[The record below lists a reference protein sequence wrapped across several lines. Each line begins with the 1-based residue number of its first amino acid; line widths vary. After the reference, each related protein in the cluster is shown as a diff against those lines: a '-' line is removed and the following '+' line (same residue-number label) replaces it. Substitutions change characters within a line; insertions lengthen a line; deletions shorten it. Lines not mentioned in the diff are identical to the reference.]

1 MSENITREL
10 KILEN
15 AEDDILA
22 DMSSNYFPLADKEV
36 SRIFSMAQSKYKV
49 RKSNRKLITEYDI
62 TEVDIYTK
70 TKRYKYARNAAAV
83 FILIAGL
90 TGSMTFIRA
99 MKKTSPDYKDTDIAE
114 KSSAQIVTVNEKTS
128 EISQSAATTS
138 IPKRTLE
145 KAVAPESATKEDIFY
160 MMLNTIFYFDK
171 VSGTVMFNTDDPNA
185 VNVDDFQCS
194 LSDKQSYSDFTQC
207 YITDK
212 NNIGFDSLSA
222 PFFKNIRYCNGYDEI
237 DVSPKSKAYRCKEG
251 GAITIDD
258 VIKIPDE
265 SRISTADDGMPLYNM
280 LTTPTNVSSA
290 SMCIQPQ
297 EITFGFLSD
306 FDLWNIEEIT
316 KFSDR
321 TCYVING
328 KASAEYGA
336 SLNVA
341 DFKLMVDVQT
351 GVILQYEGYDSNGN
365 ISNFMYTK
373 DLQFEDK
380 AKKVRVFDK
389 NDFPDY
395 AEKDKLEY

>member
-1 MSENITREL
+1 MSENMKREL

-15 AEDDILA
+15 AEDDILS
-22 DMSSNYFPLADKEV
+22 DMSSKYSPLGDKEA
-36 SRIFSMAQSKYKV
+36 SRIFSMARSKYKV
-49 RKSNRKLITEYDI
+49 RKSGSDLISEYDI

-70 TKRYKYARNAAAV
+70 NSRYKSVRNAAAV
-83 FILIAGL
+83 LILIAGL

-99 MKKTSPDYKDTDIAE
+99 MKKSSPDFKDTDIAE
-114 KSSAQIVTVNEKTS
+114 NSSAQIVTANEKTP
-128 EISQSAATTS
+128 EISQPAATTTIS
-138 IPKRTLE
+138 KRTLE
-145 KAVAPESATKEDIFY
+145 KAVVPESATKEDIFY

-194 LSDKQSYSDFTQC
+194 LSDKLSYSDFTQC

-222 PFFKNIRYCNGYDEI
+222 PFFENIRCCNGNDEI
-237 DVSPKSKAYRCKEG
+237 EVSPQSKEYRYKEG
-251 GAITIDD
+251 WAITIDD

-265 SRISTADDGMPLYNM
+265 SRISTADDGMNRYNM
-280 LTTPTNVSSA
+280 LTNPTNVLSA
-290 SMCIQPQ
+290 IMCIQPQ

-316 KFSDR
+316 TFNDR

-328 KASAEYGA
+328 RASAEYGA

-341 DFKLMVDVQT
+341 DFKLLVDAQT
-351 GVILQYEGYDSNGN
+351 GVILQYEGYASNGN

-395 AEKDKLEY
+395 AEKDELEY

>member
-1 MSENITREL
+1 MSENTKREL

-15 AEDDILA
+15 AEDDILS
-22 DMSSNYFPLADKEV
+22 DMSSKYSPVGDKEA
-36 SRIFSMAQSKYKV
+36 SRIFSMARSKYKV
-49 RKSNRKLITEYDI
+49 RKSGSDLISEYDI

-70 TKRYKYARNAAAV
+70 NSRYKSVRNAAAV
-83 FILIAGL
+83 LILIAGL

-99 MKKTSPDYKDTDIAE
+99 MKKSSPDFKDTDIAE
-114 KSSAQIVTVNEKTS
+114 KSSAQIVTVNEKTP
-128 EISQSAATTS
+128 EISQSVATTS

-145 KAVAPESATKEDIFY
+145 KAVVPESATKEDIFY

-171 VSGTVMFNTDDPNA
+171 VSGTVMFNTDDLNA

-194 LSDKQSYSDFTQC
+194 LSDKLSYSDFTQC

-222 PFFKNIRYCNGYDEI
+222 PFFENIRCCNGNDEI
-237 DVSPKSKAYRCKEG
+237 EVSPQSKEYRYKEG
-251 GAITIDD
+251 WAITIDE

-265 SRISTADDGMPLYNM
+265 NRISIADDGMNRYNM
-280 LTTPTNVSSA
+280 LTTPTNVLSA

-316 KFSDR
+316 TFNDR
-321 TCYVING
+321 TCYIING
-328 KASAEYGA
+328 RASEDYGA

-341 DFKLMVDVQT
+341 DFKLMVDAQT

-395 AEKDKLEY
+395 TEKDELEY